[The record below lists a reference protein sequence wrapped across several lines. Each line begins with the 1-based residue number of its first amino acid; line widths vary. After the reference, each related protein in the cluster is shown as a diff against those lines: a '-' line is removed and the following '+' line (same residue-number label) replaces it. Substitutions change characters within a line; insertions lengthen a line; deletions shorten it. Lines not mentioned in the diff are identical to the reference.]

1 MFCHCCTLHI
11 LEFLRYQQNHN
22 LFLKHMIHAFLLV
35 GADDTAT
42 LDKVMDSLTSLA
54 NAHGGDHD
62 AGKETELALKIGNV
76 NYCETGDT
84 VDKRGPKIVDGIKNA
99 TASQLDVADSGSLSD
114 LVSQVE
120 VVVCLLPT
128 SFHDGAPLAG

>member
-1 MFCHCCTLHI
+1 MLSALSSKEGIWRSNRPFI
-11 LEFLRYQQNHN
+11 S
-22 LFLKHMIHAFLLV
+22 LV
-35 GADDTAT
+35 GRARRS
-42 LDKVMDSLTSLA
+42 KKLA
-54 NAHGGDHD
+54 AKGKEKRDYTNAHGGDHD